1 MKVVFTNGCFDLLHI
16 GHIELLKYAKSLGDH
31 LVVAIN
37 SDKSV
42 KKLKGSSR
50 PINDQLTRKIL
61 LECIKYVDEV
71 IIFDEDTPLQL
82 IKDIQPNIIVKGGDY
97 KKEDV
102 VGYEFEK
109 MGLLKV
115 KLFNYI
121 PNVSTTSIVERIK
134 KWNMYLI

>member
-1 MKVVFTNGCFDLLHI
+1 MIVFTNGCFDLLHI
-16 GHIELLKYAKSLGDH
+16 GHIELLKYAKSLGDY
-31 LVVAIN
+31 LVVGIN

-50 PINDQLTRKIL
+50 PINDQLTRKMIL
-61 LECIKYVDEV
+61 ESVRYIDEV
-71 IIFDEDTPLQL
+71 IIFDEDTPLEI
-82 IKDIQPNIIVKGGDY
+82 IKQIQPNIIVKGGDY

-115 KLFNYI
+115 ELFNYI
-121 PNVSTTSIVERIK
+121 ANVSTTSTIERIK
-134 KWNMYLI
+134 K

>member
-1 MKVVFTNGCFDLLHI
+1 MIVFTNGCFDLLHI
-16 GHIELLKYAKSLGDH
+16 GHIELLKYAKSLGDY
-31 LVVAIN
+31 LVVGIN

-50 PINDQLTRKIL
+50 PINDQLTRKMIL
-61 LECIKYVDEV
+61 ESVRYIDEV
-71 IIFDEDTPLQL
+71 LIFDEDTPLEI
-82 IKDIQPNIIVKGGDY
+82 IKQIQPNIIVKGGDY

-115 KLFNYI
+115 ELFNYI
-121 PNVSTTSIVERIK
+121 ANVSTTSTIERIK
-134 KWNMYLI
+134 K